1 MKDASYAVYGCGNR
15 DWVATFQKVPT
26 LIDDTLAERG
36 AKRLLERGVGDA
48 GGANFFDSFDQW
60 ETKVWEKL
68 EQVRIRVMPNSS
80 FQNTDVFSC

>member
-48 GGANFFDSFDQW
+48 GASDFFESFDKW
-60 ETKVWEKL
+60 ESNLWQTLRKV
-68 EQVRIRVMPNSS
+68 RVPTSS
-80 FQNTDVFSC
+80 TFLHLG